1 MATTICGWFEYRTHQ
16 NGDDLGDIGFTWV
29 YHICEVCP
37 KFFGG
42 LKHLEL
48 PFFALNIFWRI
59 SLSLQLFVRFDPFFF
74 GMKLDMLKFSG

>member
-1 MATTICGWFEYRTHQ
+1 MATTTICGWFEYRTHQ
-16 NGDDLGDIGFTWV
+16 NGDDLGDIEFTWV

-48 PFFALNIFWRI
+48 PFFRVENLLADQ
-59 SLSLQLFVRFDPFFF
+59 S
-74 GMKLDMLKFSG
+74 FSSAFCSV